1 MTNVADTA
9 RTDQKEN
16 MDTSSAAPVIEV
28 KDLEVVYETPNG
40 ALKAVDGVS
49 FSLRPGERLALVGE
63 SGSGKTTLATALMRL
78 TKAPGRITAG
88 SVVMNGRNLLEASDK
103 DMRSMRLSEI
113 ALMPQ
118 GAMNSLNPVMR
129 IGEQIYDGI
138 VAHEGKQARAKL
150 VARATEL
157 LERVGLEG
165 SVQSLYPHELSGGM
179 KQRVAMAIATSL
191 SPTVI
196 VADEPTS
203 ALDVVVQQQV
213 MVTLGEVQEGLN
225 AAIILVGHDMGLV
238 AQFADLIGVMY
249 AGRLVELA
257 TVQNL
262 FKNPQHPYTRL
273 LIDSLPTLEEK
284 SDLIGIPGLPPTL
297 LNLPPGCAFAPRCPY
312 AFERCSDEIPAAQSL
327 PSGTNTACHLYPEH
341 SELPTLAKSQSTAEA
356 IIESELKM
364 DTTPPEE
371 TRG

>member
-1 MTNVADTA
+1 MTNAADTA
-9 RTDQKEN
+9 RTDEKEN
-16 MDTSSAAPVIEV
+16 MDTNSAAPVIEV
-28 KDLEVVYETPNG
+28 TDLEVVYETPNG
-40 ALKAVDGVS
+40 DLKAVDGVS
-49 FSLRPGERLALVGE
+49 FSLRPGQRLALVGE

-78 TKAPGRITAG
+78 TKAPGRISAG
-88 SVVMNGRNLLEASDK
+88 SVVMNGRDLLKTNEK
-103 DMRSMRLSEI
+103 DMRSLRLSEI

-138 VAHEGKQARAKL
+138 VAHEGKQSRAKL
-150 VARATEL
+150 ESRAAEL
-157 LERVGLEG
+157 LERVGLEA
-165 SVQSLYPHELSGGM
+165 SVQGLYPHELSGGM

-191 SPTVI
+191 SPSVI

-213 MVTLGEVQEGLN
+213 MVTLGDVQEGLN
-225 AAIILVGHDMGLV
+225 AAVILVGHDMGLV

-257 TVQNL
+257 TVQDL

-284 SDLIGIPGLPPTL
+284 SDLVGIPGLPPTL
-297 LNLPPGCAFAPRCPY
+297 LNLPTGCAFAPRCPY
-312 AFERCSDEIPAAQSL
+312 AFDRCSDEIPAAQTL
-327 PSGTNTACHLYPEH
+327 PSGTKAACHLYPEH
-341 SELPTLAKSQSTAEA
+341 SELPQLTDTA
-356 IIESELKM
+356 
-364 DTTPPEE
+364 PPEE
-371 TRG
+371 TLG